1 MSSNKKYKLLDIGAG
16 EHLIKKFL
24 PKNIKYISIDSIGKQ
39 NYNINLNSNKLP
51 FKDKSFDIIL
61 CLETLE
67 HILSPHNLMN
77 EILRISKNNSL
88 FLLSM
93 PNEYNFYCRI
103 NFLFG
108 RKTEVQK
115 PFKIV
120 DDSQHIHLPR
130 VKDILNFFKEYIHIN
145 KIDYRGYSRSSEHK
159 KDIIFLKIIDKI
171 LDYLSRIYPSLF
183 ARTVIIKG
191 FKK

>member
-77 EILRISKNNSL
+77 EILRI
-88 FLLSM
+88 
-93 PNEYNFYCRI
+93 
-103 NFLFG
+103 
-108 RKTEVQK
+108 
-115 PFKIV
+115 
-120 DDSQHIHLPR
+120 D
-130 VKDILNFFKEYIHIN
+130 
-145 KIDYRGYSRSSEHK
+145 
-159 KDIIFLKIIDKI
+159 
-171 LDYLSRIYPSLF
+171 
-183 ARTVIIKG
+183 A
-191 FKK
+191 